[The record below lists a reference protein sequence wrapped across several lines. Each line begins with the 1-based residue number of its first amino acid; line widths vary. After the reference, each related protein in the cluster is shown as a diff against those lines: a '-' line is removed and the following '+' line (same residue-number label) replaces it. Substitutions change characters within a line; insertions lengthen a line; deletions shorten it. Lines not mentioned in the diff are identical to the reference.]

1 MEVFPLIELGSIQQ
15 STKVTSNQ
23 IQVSMDQ
30 KAWGGNSK
38 IKQGVWIMDLD
49 HRSGSGVWVL
59 GVWSGLDLW
68 LAAISIDI
76 CADLVWTPWTSLTL
90 KPSLNERL
98 STLWANPMLLH
109 QHLCPNHFDH
119 KLVYTTCMLS
129 TTTPWKRWRG
139 GSCWMNPSPESL
151 PNFRWKSTLRK
162 KTNADIENSVPLAW
176 AKMATVK
183 VKKVM
188 ARIYLYNFTV
198 FNDFDFK

>member
-1 MEVFPLIELGSIQQ
+1 MGWELQNKTRGLDHGSGSQ
-15 STKVTSNQ
+15 
-23 IQVSMDQ
+23 
-30 KAWGGNSK
+30 
-38 IKQGVWIMDLD
+38 VWI
-49 HRSGSGVWVL
+49 GGL
-59 GVWSGLDLW
+59 GFGGLIGPRLVTCSY
-68 LAAISIDI
+68 IYIYIYIYI

-129 TTTPWKRWRG
+129 TTTHWKRWRG

-162 KTNADIENSVPLAW
+162 KTNVDIENCVPLAW